1 MLAQKLWAVSAL
13 VTQDTVCYK
22 AKSASGCLDMELN
35 AKILRKQGFISAKRY
50 FLNAAGQDASLV
62 ALHC

>member
-35 AKILRKQGFISAKRY
+35 EKNIVKTRFHQRK
-50 FLNAAGQDASLV
+50 
-62 ALHC
+62 ALFF

>member
-22 AKSASGCLDMELN
+22 AKSASGCLNMELN
-35 AKILRKQGFISAKRY
+35 AKIL
-50 FLNAAGQDASLV
+50 
-62 ALHC
+62 

>member
-35 AKILRKQGFISAKRY
+35 AKYCENKVSSAQSAI
-50 FLNAAGQDASLV
+50 F
-62 ALHC
+62 